1 MRLQICNPCESSA
14 LFKCEGTLP
23 SPPLYSPCRLMYRWD
38 FDYAEC
44 GALVVDG
51 DCDSDS
57 VSANNDTIS
66 HTQCNRDVEIGVDTD
81 VNVDADKDPD
91 ADRVAIEANSNERD
105 QNIESDE
112 DVDDTTQYT
121 TATDAESGDTA
132 KGSTMT
138 TNTESSEVSDNSDV
152 RTHHVVSSSVSDET
166 EAAWRGELAAT
177 EQLTPTIVDTII
189 KYHGDRG
196 ARAIDAVSEERVKR
210 YRDFTV
216 VVGHNDEYIV
226 EAGGCTCKDSLYNLD
241 ATDPTQCCWHILAT
255 AIAERIGVVDHHDM
269 WYADV
274 HDFLS

>member
-1 MRLQICNPCESSA
+1 MH
-14 LFKCEGTLP
+14 
-23 SPPLYSPCRLMYRWD
+23 RWD
-38 FDYAEC
+38 FDYAEYNSP
-44 GALVVDG
+44 VVDG

-57 VSANNDTIS
+57 VSADDDTIS
-66 HTQCNRDVEIGVDTD
+66 NTQCNRDVEIGVDTD

-91 ADRVAIEANSNERD
+91 ADRVVIKTNSDERN

-112 DVDDTTQYT
+112 DAGDTTQHI
-121 TATDAESGDTA
+121 AAVDAESADTA
-132 KGSTMT
+132 EGSIMT
-138 TNTESSEVSDNSDV
+138 TNTESSEVSDDSDV

-166 EAAWRGELAAT
+166 EAAWRGRLAAT
-177 EQLTPTIVDTII
+177 ERLTPAIVDTII
-189 KYHGDRG
+189 THHGDRG

-255 AIAERIGVVDHHDM
+255 AIAERIGVIDYHDM